1 MARDWLCRDCLHSGT
16 AEREPDRCPACGS
29 PRIRSHPE
37 LLSLAIAHV
46 DCDAFYASIEK
57 RDDPSLRDKPLI
69 IGGGVRGVVSTA
81 CYIARQTGVH
91 SAMPMFKAR
100 KLCPDAVII
109 KPDMAKYVEVSRQ
122 IRRHMEALTPLVEP
136 ISIDEAFLDLTGT
149 AALHKAPPAL
159 VLARF
164 ARTIEKEIGV
174 TISVG
179 LSHNKF
185 LAKVASDLDKPRGF
199 AVIGAAETL
208 DFLAPRPISL
218 IYGVGKVFAET
229 LRRDGYTTIGQLQHE
244 DPSRLMRLYGESG
257 ARLARLSRGLDVRKV
272 SRDGE
277 MKTISSETT
286 FNTDLAQLDALATE
300 LLKTCERLSER
311 LKAKGVVGDT
321 VTLKLKTAGFK
332 LRTRARHLMMP
343 TQLANVLYETG
354 MSLLR
359 PEADGTPFRLIGIG
373 VSGIEAAG
381 GADPTD
387 LIEPQVARKAAAER
401 AMDRVR
407 SKFGRGAVVR
417 GKLYSSRP
425 DRQSAPISEEE
436 AEDLEGKTR

>member
-1 MARDWLCRDCLHSGT
+1 MSADWLCRDCLNHGT
-16 AEREPDRCPACGS
+16 SAALPSRCPACGS
-29 PRIRSHPE
+29 PRLRSHDE
-37 LLSLAIAHV
+37 LFALSIAHV
-46 DCDAFYASIEK
+46 DCDAFYASVEK

-69 IGGGVRGVVSTA
+69 VGGGVRGVVSTC
-81 CYIARQTGVH
+81 CYIARQSGVR

-100 KLCPDAVII
+100 ELCPDAVII
-109 KPDMAKYVEVSRQ
+109 KPNMAKYVEVSRQ
-122 IRRHMEALTPLVEP
+122 IRKHMEALTPLVEP

-149 AALHKAPPAL
+149 ERVHKAPPGL
-159 VLARF
+159 TLARF
-164 ARTIEKEIGV
+164 ARTIEQEIGV

-199 AVIGAAETL
+199 AVIGQAETL

-218 IYGVGKVFAET
+218 FFGVGKVFYET
-229 LRRDGYTTIGQLQHE
+229 LKKDGYYTIGQLQQE
-244 DPSRLMRLYGESG
+244 DPTRLMKLYGESG
-257 ARLARLSRGLDVRKV
+257 ARLARLAQGLDSRRV
-272 SRDGE
+272 SIDGE

-286 FNTDLAQLDALATE
+286 FNHDLASLEE
-300 LLKTCERLSER
+300 LSTKLLQCSERLSER
-311 LKAKGVVGDT
+311 LKAKNVVGDT

-354 MSLLR
+354 LSLLQR
-359 PEADGTPFRLIGIG
+359 EADGTPFRLIGIG
-373 VSGIEAAG
+373 ISGIEAADG
-381 GADPTD
+381 SDPTD
-387 LIEPQVARKAAAER
+387 LLEPQVARKAAAER

-407 SKFGRGAVVR
+407 TRFGRSAVVR
-417 GKLYSSRP
+417 GKLYTSRP
-425 DRQSAPISEEE
+425 DAAPVSEEE